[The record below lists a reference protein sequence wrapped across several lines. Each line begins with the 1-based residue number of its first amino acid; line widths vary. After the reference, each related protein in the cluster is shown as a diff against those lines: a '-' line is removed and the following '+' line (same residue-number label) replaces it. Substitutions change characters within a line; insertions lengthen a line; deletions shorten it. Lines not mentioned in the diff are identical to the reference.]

1 MQGAVISGDIIAW
14 TSLSVESRIMIERGL
29 DKLLQE
35 IEVKY
40 DVFGRIVKGD
50 YIECVIPDPG
60 QALRVALAIKC
71 FVKAI
76 KIEDTETDVKNNR
89 IRAFRTYGIRLAIGY
104 GQLTRY
110 DKAKGII
117 DGEAIY
123 YSGRIISDLSTY
135 NKHRMAIKDTIY
147 FASADNALNNTIDPI
162 IALLDHT
169 LMKATGRQSKVLY
182 MKLMGLSE
190 VEIANEL
197 AITQSVVNQHSTAVG
212 WNAIEKAVLYFKELF
227 TKEF

>member
-14 TSLSVESRIMIERGL
+14 TSLSVESRIMIEKGL

-40 DVFGRIVKGD
+40 DVFGRVVKGD

-89 IRAFRTYGIRLAIGY
+89 IRAFRTFGIRLAIGY
-104 GQLTRY
+104 GQLTRF

-135 NKHRMAIKDTIY
+135 NKHRMAIKESIY
-147 FASADNALNNTIDPI
+147 FASADNALNNKIDPI

-169 LMKATGRQSKVLY
+169 LMKATGRQSMVLY

-212 WNAIEKAVLYFKELF
+212 WNAIEKAVLYFKDLF
-227 TKEF
+227 TQEI